1 MNKKAMQAITEALRE
16 ALTAYSV
23 LEQDSMERVAIA
35 QRLFGVAATQV
46 LLPQLDEIAQ
56 NVRQRPE

>member
-1 MNKKAMQAITEALRE
+1 MNKKAMHAITEALRD

-23 LEQDSMERVAIA
+23 LEQNSMERVAIA

-46 LLPQLDEIAQ
+46 LLPQLDEIARS
-56 NVRQRPE
+56 VRPRPE

>member
-1 MNKKAMQAITEALRE
+1 MNKKAMQTITESLRD

-23 LEQDSMERVAIA
+23 LEQNSMERVAIA

-46 LLPQLDEIAQ
+46 LLPQLDELAR
-56 NVRQRPE
+56 NVRQQPE

>member
-1 MNKKAMQAITEALRE
+1 MNKKAMQAITEALRD

-23 LEQDSMERVAIA
+23 LEQNSMERVAIA

-46 LLPQLDEIAQ
+46 LLPQLDEIAR
-56 NVRQRPE
+56 NVTQRPE

>member
-1 MNKKAMQAITEALRE
+1 MNKKAMQAITEALRD

-23 LEQDSMERVAIA
+23 LEENSTERVAIA

-46 LLPQLDEIAQ
+46 LLPQLDEIAR
-56 NVRQRPE
+56 NVRPRPE

>member
-1 MNKKAMQAITEALRE
+1 MNKKAMQAVTEALRD

-23 LEQDSMERVAIA
+23 LEQDGMERVAIA

-46 LLPQLDEIAQ
+46 LLPQLDEIAR
-56 NVRQRPE
+56 NVKQRPE

>member
-1 MNKKAMQAITEALRE
+1 MNKKAMQAVTEALRD

-23 LEQDSMERVAIA
+23 LEQNSMERVAIA

-46 LLPQLDEIAQ
+46 LLPQLDEIAR
-56 NVRQRPE
+56 NVTQRPE

>member
-1 MNKKAMQAITEALRE
+1 MNKKAMQAITEALRD

-23 LEQDSMERVAIA
+23 LEQNGMERVAIA

-46 LLPQLDEIAQ
+46 LLPQLDEIARS
-56 NVRQRPE
+56 VRPRPE

>member
-1 MNKKAMQAITEALRE
+1 MNKKAMQAITEALRD

-23 LEQDSMERVAIA
+23 LEQDGMERVAIA
-35 QRLFGVAATQV
+35 QRLFGVAAAQV
-46 LLPQLDEIAQ
+46 LLPQLDEIAR

>member
-1 MNKKAMQAITEALRE
+1 MNKKAMQAITEALRD

-23 LEQDSMERVAIA
+23 LEQNGMERVAIA

-46 LLPQLDEIAQ
+46 LLPQLDEIAR
-56 NVRQRPE
+56 NVRPRPD

>member
-1 MNKKAMQAITEALRE
+1 MNKKAMQAITEALRD

-23 LEQDSMERVAIA
+23 LEQNSMERVAIA

-46 LLPQLDEIAQ
+46 LLPQLDEIARG
-56 NVRQRPE
+56 VRPRPE